1 MNLLIC
7 SVRMQNI
14 QEKNNTNIF
23 KRKSKTVENI
33 KDPKIIEL
41 EARLE
46 AEQRLVKQLM
56 GLLNDRTEIVTNVC
70 NALEK
75 KNAEIMRLR
84 QRERDLLDVIYED
97 QINTMRSEDY
107 E

>member
-1 MNLLIC
+1 M
-7 SVRMQNI
+7 
-14 QEKNNTNIF
+14 NIF

-75 KNAEIMRLR
+75 KNTEIMRLR
-84 QRERDLLDVIYED
+84 QRERDLLDVIHEE
-97 QINTMRSEDY
+97 QVNVMRSEDY

>member
-1 MNLLIC
+1 M
-7 SVRMQNI
+7 
-14 QEKNNTNIF
+14 NIF
-23 KRKSKTVENI
+23 KRKNKTAENI

-46 AEQRLVKQLM
+46 AEQRLAKQLI

-75 KNAEIMRLR
+75 KNSEIMRLR
-84 QRERDLLDVIYED
+84 QRERDLLDVIYEE
-97 QINTMRSEDY
+97 QVNAMRSEDY

>member
-1 MNLLIC
+1 M
-7 SVRMQNI
+7 
-14 QEKNNTNIF
+14 NIF

-33 KDPKIIEL
+33 KDPKIVEL

-46 AEQRLVKQLM
+46 AKQRLVKQLM

-75 KNAEIMRLR
+75 KNTEIMRLR
-84 QRERDLLDVIYED
+84 QRERDLLNVIYEE

>member
-1 MNLLIC
+1 M
-7 SVRMQNI
+7 
-14 QEKNNTNIF
+14 NIF
-23 KRKSKTVENI
+23 KRKSKAVENI

-75 KNAEIMRLR
+75 KNTEIMRLR
-84 QRERDLLDVIYED
+84 QRERDLLDVIYEE
-97 QINTMRSEDY
+97 QVNTIRSEDY

>member
-1 MNLLIC
+1 M
-7 SVRMQNI
+7 
-14 QEKNNTNIF
+14 NIF

-70 NALEK
+70 KALEK
-75 KNAEIMRLR
+75 KNTEIMRLR

>member
-1 MNLLIC
+1 M
-7 SVRMQNI
+7 
-14 QEKNNTNIF
+14 NIF
-23 KRKSKTVENI
+23 KRKNKTAEDI

-46 AEQRLVKQLM
+46 AEQRLVKQLI

-75 KNAEIMRLR
+75 KNTEIMRLR
-84 QRERDLLDVIYED
+84 QRERNLLDVIYEE
-97 QINTMRSEDY
+97 QVNVMRSEDY

>member
-1 MNLLIC
+1 M
-7 SVRMQNI
+7 
-14 QEKNNTNIF
+14 NIF
-23 KRKSKTVENI
+23 KRKNKTAENI
-33 KDPKIIEL
+33 KDLKIVEL

-70 NALEK
+70 KALEK
-75 KNAEIMRLR
+75 KNTEIMRLR
-84 QRERDLLDVIYED
+84 QRERDLLDVIHEE
-97 QINTMRSEDY
+97 QVNVMRSEDY

>member
-1 MNLLIC
+1 M
-7 SVRMQNI
+7 
-14 QEKNNTNIF
+14 NIF

-33 KDPKIIEL
+33 KDPKIVEL

-75 KNAEIMRLR
+75 KNTEIMHLR
-84 QRERDLLDVIYED
+84 RRERDLLDVIYED

>member
-1 MNLLIC
+1 M
-7 SVRMQNI
+7 
-14 QEKNNTNIF
+14 NIF
-23 KRKSKTVENI
+23 KRKSKTVENR

-56 GLLNDRTEIVTNVC
+56 GLLNDRNEIVTNVY
-70 NALEK
+70 NDIK
-75 KNAEIMRLR
+75 KKSVENMHLR
-84 QRERDLLDVIYED
+84 QRERDLLDVIHEE
-97 QINTMRSEDY
+97 QVNAMRSEDY

>member
-1 MNLLIC
+1 M
-7 SVRMQNI
+7 
-14 QEKNNTNIF
+14 NIF
-23 KRKSKTVENI
+23 KRKNKASENI

-84 QRERDLLDVIYED
+84 QRERDLLDVIYEE

>member
-1 MNLLIC
+1 M
-7 SVRMQNI
+7 
-14 QEKNNTNIF
+14 NIF
-23 KRKSKTVENI
+23 KRKSKTIENI

-84 QRERDLLDVIYED
+84 QRERDLLDVIYEE

>member
-1 MNLLIC
+1 M
-7 SVRMQNI
+7 
-14 QEKNNTNIF
+14 NIF

-41 EARLE
+41 ETRLE

-70 NALEK
+70 KALEK
-75 KNAEIMRLR
+75 KNTEIMRLR
-84 QRERDLLDVIYED
+84 QRERDLLDVIYEE
-97 QINTMRSEDY
+97 QVNAMRSEDY

>member
-1 MNLLIC
+1 M
-7 SVRMQNI
+7 
-14 QEKNNTNIF
+14 NIF
-23 KRKSKTVENI
+23 KRKGKTVENI

-46 AEQRLVKQLM
+46 AEQRLMKQLM

-70 NALEK
+70 KALEK

>member
-1 MNLLIC
+1 M
-7 SVRMQNI
+7 
-14 QEKNNTNIF
+14 NIF
-23 KRKSKTVENI
+23 KRKSKTVEDI
-33 KDPKIIEL
+33 KDPKIVEL

-56 GLLNDRTEIVTNVC
+56 DLLNDRTEIVTNVC

-75 KNAEIMRLR
+75 KNTEIMRLR
-84 QRERDLLDVIYED
+84 QRECDLLDVIYEE
-97 QINTMRSEDY
+97 QVNAMRSEDY

>member
-1 MNLLIC
+1 M
-7 SVRMQNI
+7 
-14 QEKNNTNIF
+14 NIF
-23 KRKSKTVENI
+23 KRKNENI

-46 AEQRLVKQLM
+46 VEQRLVKQLM

-70 NALEK
+70 KALEK
-75 KNAEIMRLR
+75 KNTEIMRLR
-84 QRERDLLDVIYED
+84 QREHDLLDVIYED

>member
-1 MNLLIC
+1 M
-7 SVRMQNI
+7 
-14 QEKNNTNIF
+14 NIF

-33 KDPKIIEL
+33 KDPKIVEL

-70 NALEK
+70 KALEK
-75 KNAEIMRLR
+75 KNIEIMRLR
-84 QRERDLLDVIYED
+84 QREHDLLDVIYED

>member
-1 MNLLIC
+1 M
-7 SVRMQNI
+7 
-14 QEKNNTNIF
+14 NIF
-23 KRKSKTVENI
+23 KRKNKTAENI
-33 KDPKIIEL
+33 KDPKIVEL

-70 NALEK
+70 KALEK

>member
-1 MNLLIC
+1 M
-7 SVRMQNI
+7 
-14 QEKNNTNIF
+14 NIF

-46 AEQRLVKQLM
+46 TEQRLVKQLM

-70 NALEK
+70 KALEK

-84 QRERDLLDVIYED
+84 QRERDLLDVIHEE
-97 QINTMRSEDY
+97 QVNVMRSEDY

>member
-1 MNLLIC
+1 M
-7 SVRMQNI
+7 
-14 QEKNNTNIF
+14 NIF

-70 NALEK
+70 KALEK
-75 KNAEIMRLR
+75 KNTEIMCLR
-84 QRERDLLDVIYED
+84 QRERDLLDVIHEE
-97 QINTMRSEDY
+97 QVNVMRSEDY

>member
-1 MNLLIC
+1 M
-7 SVRMQNI
+7 
-14 QEKNNTNIF
+14 NIF

-33 KDPKIIEL
+33 KDPKIVEL

-70 NALEK
+70 KALEK
-75 KNAEIMRLR
+75 KNSEIMRLR
-84 QRERDLLDVIYED
+84 QREHDLLDVIYED
-97 QINTMRSEDY
+97 QINTMRSENY

>member
-1 MNLLIC
+1 M
-7 SVRMQNI
+7 
-14 QEKNNTNIF
+14 NIF

-41 EARLE
+41 GVRLE

-75 KNAEIMRLR
+75 KNTEIMRLR
-84 QRERDLLDVIYED
+84 QRERDLLDVIHEE
-97 QINTMRSEDY
+97 QVNAIRGEDY

>member
-1 MNLLIC
+1 M
-7 SVRMQNI
+7 
-14 QEKNNTNIF
+14 NIF
-23 KRKSKTVENI
+23 KRKNKTAENI
-33 KDPKIIEL
+33 KDLKIIEL

-70 NALEK
+70 KALEK
-75 KNAEIMRLR
+75 KNTEIMRLR
-84 QRERDLLDVIYED
+84 QRERDLLDVIHEE
-97 QINTMRSEDY
+97 QVNVMRSEDY

>member
-1 MNLLIC
+1 M
-7 SVRMQNI
+7 
-14 QEKNNTNIF
+14 NIF
-23 KRKSKTVENI
+23 KRKNENI
-33 KDPKIIEL
+33 KDPKIVEL
-41 EARLE
+41 EGRLE
-46 AEQRLVKQLM
+46 NEQMLREQLI
-56 GLLNDRTEIVTNVC
+56 GLLKDRTEIVTNVC
-70 NALEK
+70 NTLEK

>member
-1 MNLLIC
+1 M
-7 SVRMQNI
+7 
-14 QEKNNTNIF
+14 NIF

-75 KNAEIMRLR
+75 KNTEIMRLR
-84 QRERDLLDVIYED
+84 QRERDLLDVIHED
-97 QINTMRSEDY
+97 QINAIRSEDY

>member
-1 MNLLIC
+1 M
-7 SVRMQNI
+7 
-14 QEKNNTNIF
+14 NIF

-75 KNAEIMRLR
+75 KNTEIMRLR
-84 QRERDLLDVIYED
+84 QREHDLLDVIYEE
-97 QINTMRSEDY
+97 QVNAMRSEDY

>member
-1 MNLLIC
+1 M
-7 SVRMQNI
+7 
-14 QEKNNTNIF
+14 NIF
-23 KRKSKTVENI
+23 KRKDKTVENI
-33 KDPKIIEL
+33 KDPKIVEL

-70 NALEK
+70 KALEK
-75 KNAEIMRLR
+75 KNAEIMHLR

>member
-1 MNLLIC
+1 M
-7 SVRMQNI
+7 
-14 QEKNNTNIF
+14 NIF

-33 KDPKIIEL
+33 KDPKIVEL

-70 NALEK
+70 KALEK
-75 KNAEIMRLR
+75 KNSEIMRLR
-84 QRERDLLDVIYED
+84 QRECDLLDVIYED

>member
-1 MNLLIC
+1 M
-7 SVRMQNI
+7 
-14 QEKNNTNIF
+14 NIF

-33 KDPKIIEL
+33 KDPKIVEL

-70 NALEK
+70 KALEK
-75 KNAEIMRLR
+75 KNTEIMHLR
-84 QRERDLLDVIYED
+84 QRERDLLDVIYEE
-97 QINTMRSEDY
+97 QVNTMRSEDY

>member
-1 MNLLIC
+1 M
-7 SVRMQNI
+7 
-14 QEKNNTNIF
+14 NIF
-23 KRKSKTVENI
+23 KRKSKTIENI

-70 NALEK
+70 KALEK
-75 KNAEIMRLR
+75 KNTEIMRLR
-84 QRERDLLDVIYED
+84 QREHDLLDVIYED